1 MGSGVEGSSLRDQVL
16 NINEVA
22 AFGMTF
28 IQPSTD
34 LNIDYIWP
42 CSDLDIGGSCILR
55 QLKLFMNTF
64 FRNTIHLFII
74 CIIATEF
81 QISKNSSL

>member
-1 MGSGVEGSSLRDQVL
+1 MSGVEGSSLRDQVL

-34 LNIDYIWP
+34 LNIDYVWP
-42 CSDLDIGGSCILR
+42 CSDLDIGDSCIHR
-55 QLKLFMNTF
+55 QLKLFMNIF
-64 FRNTIHLFII
+64 FQKHYPFIHNMYNSNR
-74 CIIATEF
+74 
-81 QISKNSSL
+81 ISNFKKQLW